1 MKINESVLDRMI
13 RLLVGIFLTI
23 LYFGGAVS
31 GFWGVV
37 LLVVAIF
44 LVTTGAIGY
53 SLVYSLLNFHTN
65 KSKRS

>member
-31 GFWGVV
+31 SFWGVV